1 MPVAANSACPDYEKN
16 YKVCSRTDVA
26 AACGLQKP
34 LVHGKTDVKTTR
46 EAVVIHMLKNLR
58 CVASPHK

>member
-1 MPVAANSACPDYEKN
+1 MKKI
-16 YKVCSRTDVA
+16 KVCSRTDVA

-46 EAVVIHMLKNLR
+46 EAVVIHMLKNLGVLHR
-58 CVASPHK
+58 RTSSSGS